1 MNIHHVLLFCF
12 LSALCGGFSGLVS
25 AKPPIFTGPEGGH
38 GTISCHLNV
47 SGSRKFF
54 CREECKEEDILI
66 RTDKFSAKSG
76 RYSIRYKNKGSSGGS
91 ILSVTITNL
100 TQSDSGQY
108 RCGLGTS
115 AVPDLFEDFEVRIS
129 DALVDRNSGFFLT
142 NVEGDKVQFSCR
154 DAVNSSR
161 MFLCRGECKKQE
173 DILIE
178 TDKNKDQS
186 GRYTIEYKEGSA
198 FGQYVT
204 ITQVVKSDS
213 GRYRCGYGRALSP
226 DSYHMF
232 LLLVDTSTPTTTQ
245 SLSSSSG
252 RSTPS
257 PVFPETSNQPSAAAP
272 TTSKP
277 IRTLQPFSTSVP
289 SASTPTTTQS
299 LSSSSGRST
308 PSPVFPETFNQP
320 SAAATTT
327 SKPIR
332 TLQPFSTSVLSAST
346 PTTIQSLSSSSGT
359 STPSP
364 VFPETTNQPTAA
376 APTTS
381 KPIRTLQPFSTSVP
395 SASTPTTTQ
404 SLSSSSGRSTPSPV
418 FPETSN
424 QPSAAAPT
432 TSKPIRTLQPFSTSV
447 PSASTPTTTQSLSS
461 SSGRSTPSPVFP
473 ETFNQPS
480 AAAPTTSKPI
490 RTLQPFSTSVPSAS
504 TPTTTQS
511 LSSSSGRSTPSPV
524 FPETS
529 NQPSVAA
536 FSDAP
541 HPTSSYVPSY
551 LLPLVVCVLLLGL
564 LLLVGFLLL
573 LYIQKTRK
581 NKEPKH

>member
-12 LSALCGGFSGLVS
+12 LSALCGGNSGLVS

-154 DAVNSSR
+154 DAVNSRR

-232 LLLVDTSTPTTTQ
+232 LLLVDTSTPTTTH

-252 RSTPS
+252 NSKPS
-257 PVFPETSNQPSAAAP
+257 PVFLEP
-272 TTSKP
+272 
-277 IRTLQPFSTSVP
+277 
-289 SASTPTTTQS
+289 
-299 LSSSSGRST
+299 
-308 PSPVFPETFNQP
+308 
-320 SAAATTT
+320 
-327 SKPIR
+327 
-332 TLQPFSTSVLSAST
+332 
-346 PTTIQSLSSSSGT
+346 
-359 STPSP
+359 
-364 VFPETTNQPTAA
+364 TNQPTAA

-424 QPSAAAPT
+424 QPSAAASTPTTTQSLSSSSGRSTPSPVFPETSNQPSAAAPT
-432 TSKPIRTLQPFSTSV
+432 TSKPNRTLQPFSTSV

-461 SSGRSTPSPVFP
+461 SSGTSTPSPVFP
-473 ETFNQPS
+473 ETTNQPT
-480 AAAPTTSKPI
+480 AA
-490 RTLQPFSTSVPSAS
+490 AS

-511 LSSSSGRSTPSPV
+511 LSSSSGRSTTSPV